1 MKDKDSKLLWESYVT
16 PVDEGS
22 NSHGYNQGKGA
33 HWDEYRK
40 ELAASN
46 PDLAYER
53 AKTKRAMGLR
63 LTDEDLKV
71 LAFYSP
77 ETENGSSGTEM
88 KTEEHDGDHDSE
100 VDYDD
105 NFSNKF
111 RGPGAPGVNLAKGFL
126 LQALELINDRD
137 VHLCADAGA
146 LKTTIGALDSAI
158 QALSHDKHEVPGVTE
173 DNIEETKSAPP
184 GHYFTKSGNLVK
196 GTLGKD
202 ERERGATKSDPKD
215 KQRSKIPPVTQ
226 VREKKDDRCKNKAD
240 QVYGSKT
247 SAYKSGAIVR
257 CRQGKIWKKK

>member
-1 MKDKDSKLLWESYVT
+1 MKDKDSKLLWESYIT

-22 NSHGYNQGKGA
+22 DSHGYNQGKGE
-33 HWDEYRK
+33 HWNEYRK
-40 ELAASN
+40 KLADSN
-46 PDLAYER
+46 PMLAYER
-53 AKTKRAMGLR
+53 AKAKREMGLK
-63 LTDEDLKV
+63 LTDEDLQA
-71 LAFYSP
+71 LAFYEDNPSY
-77 ETENGSSGTEM
+77 GSGAANM
-88 KTEEHDGDHDSE
+88 KTEEHGEGHDSE
-100 VDYDD
+100 VDYED

-111 RGPGAPGVNLAKGFL
+111 RGPGAPGVNLAKGYL

-146 LKTTIGALDSAI
+146 LKTTIGALNSAI

-215 KQRSKIPPVTQ
+215 KQRSKVPPVTQ